1 MELRAG
7 LFRQVARARRIR
19 VGNRQEFDA
28 GMLRSEPRPQATDAP
43 GADDGDTQFLAF
55 DGGFLPRLI
64 LSGAREGK
72 TRGVTSDR

>member
-7 LFRQVARARRIR
+7 LLRQVARPRRIR

-28 GMLRSEPRPQATDAP
+28 GMIGREPRPQAPDAA
-43 GADDGDTQFLAF
+43 GADDGNAQVFAF
-55 DGGFLPRLI
+55 DGGLLPRLI

>member
-1 MELRAG
+1 
-7 LFRQVARARRIR
+7 
-19 VGNRQEFDA
+19 
-28 GMLRSEPRPQATDAP
+28 MLGREPRPQATDAAR
-43 GADDGDTQFLAF
+43 ADDGDTQFLAF